1 MGDELRDAIRRS
13 IMAGTLPKQH
23 CRMTWYGPGRHSLC
37 VACDQPIRPEEV
49 EVECDRPTG
58 GTITFHQACYEIWS
72 SEWPSLCD
80 ASS

>member
-37 VACDQPIRPEEV
+37 IACDRPIRPEEV
-49 EVECDRPTG
+49 EVECDLPTG
-58 GTITFHQACYEIWS
+58 GVIVFHQACHEIWS
-72 SEWPSLCD
+72 SEWPSCD